1 MNRKLLIIICSC
13 LFLGTASFG
22 QELQARLSINSMA
35 VGSKVDKKVFQTLQ
49 SALYNLLNNRKWTNE
64 SFEQNERIAC
74 NFLLNIESGDANVY
88 KATLTV
94 QAARPV
100 YNSNYESPLINFRDD
115 NVIFKYVE
123 YQAMEFNDNRVSGTD
138 PLSSNLTATL
148 AYYVYMILA
157 LDFDSFSLRGGD
169 PYFQKAQTIVNAAPE
184 SREITGWK
192 AFDGVRNRYWLIEN
206 FTNSR
211 YAMLHDAMYNY
222 YRLGMDL
229 MYENET
235 QARTAIT
242 KSISLLN
249 SLNNDN
255 GNTMAVQFFFE
266 GRAKEI
272 VNVFKRSTPDE
283 KQHAREMLVKL
294 DITNANMYKQEL
306 R

>member
-1 MNRKLLIIICSC
+1 MIIVCSC
-13 LFLGTASFG
+13 LFLGSASFA
-22 QELQARLSINSMA
+22 QELEARLSINSA
-35 VGSKVDKKVFQTLQ
+35 GVGSQVDKKVFQTLQ
-49 SALYNLLNNRKWTNE
+49 SALFNLLNNRKWTGE
-64 SFEQNERIAC
+64 TFQQNEKIVC
-74 NFLLNIESGDANVY
+74 NFLLNIESGDANIY
-88 KATLTV
+88 KAVLTV

-100 YNSNYESPLINFRDD
+100 YNSSYESPLINFRDD

-123 YQAMEFNDNRVSGTD
+123 YQPMEFNDNRVSGID

-169 PYFQKAQTIVNAAPE
+169 PYFQKAQAIVNNAPE
-184 SREITGWK
+184 SREIAGWK

-211 YAMLHDAMYNY
+211 YTMLHDAMYSY

-235 QARTAIT
+235 EARTAVVN
-242 KSISLLN
+242 SISLLN

-255 GNTMAVQFFFE
+255 ANTMAVQFFFQ
-266 GRAKEI
+266 GRSREI
-272 VNVFKRSTPDE
+272 VNIFKRSTPEE
-283 KQHAREMLVKL
+283 KQRVREMLIKL
-294 DITNANMYKQEL
+294 DVTNANTYKQDL
-306 R
+306 K